1 MNDLEEELEQL
12 TDEFMAR
19 NPNEYTV
26 DENWS
31 FFKSRLK
38 QATNNHVPQKRV
50 KSSRRL
56 PRITTTIRRMMR
68 KRARLFKKARTRR
81 SKRAIHWQIYKKH
94 RNAVKK
100 QIDLAHSRYVN
111 EVISGSLEEGDG
123 KAFWNYIKLNRTDTI
138 GVPPLKVENKVV
150 DSNQDKANILNKH
163 FQSVFANEDTANVSN
178 KGLSPFPEI
187 GDIVFST
194 AKQSSR
200 T

>member
-1 MNDLEEELEQL
+1 MNGLEEELEQL

-123 KAFWNYIKLNRTDTI
+123 KAFWNYIKLNKTDTI

-163 FQSVFANEDTANVSN
+163 FQSVFTNEDTANVPN